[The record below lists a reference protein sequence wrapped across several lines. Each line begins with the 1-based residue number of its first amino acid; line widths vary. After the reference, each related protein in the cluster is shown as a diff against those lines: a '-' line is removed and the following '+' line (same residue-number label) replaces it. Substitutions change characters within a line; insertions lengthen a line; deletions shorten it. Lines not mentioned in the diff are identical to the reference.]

1 MAAPEFDALWEEAI
15 ADVDEAFGEDF
26 DLEPRGRATVG
37 GRPDVNARSVP
48 AGSDRPVATFRA
60 TYKAVGTVQNAKGR
74 SMADNT
80 TMPIAADSPMLR
92 LTIPGEGFAR
102 PQTGDYVTRQATGE
116 RFRVA
121 VVLERRQGSL
131 AVQLARIGAAP

>member
-1 MAAPEFDALWEEAI
+1 MTGFDALWGDAVKAI
-15 ADVDEAFGEDF
+15 DDVFGEDF
-26 DLEPRGRATVG
+26 TLTPQARASVG

-60 TYKAVGTVQNAKGR
+60 TYKAVGSVQNAKGR

-102 PQTGDYVTRQATGE
+102 PQTGDYITRQATGE

-131 AVQLARIGAAP
+131 MVQLARIGAAP